1 MGLYALAGI
10 LQWHL
15 EAKINAGIAALLLVS
30 ATLLMWAP
38 FPIIYHFI
46 GAAILFGIVFMQ
58 NRAIKA
64 AAASPA

>member
-15 EAKINAGIAALLLVS
+15 EAKINIGIAALLLVS
-30 ATLLMWAP
+30 ATLLMWTP
-38 FPIIYHFI
+38 FPIIYHVV

-58 NRAIKA
+58 SRAIKA
-64 AAASPA
+64 SAVSPA